1 MARKGQ
7 SIEILSGWQ
16 EGLGEEDFLRELVQR
31 TVQQVLEAEMTSFL
45 GAESYQRNDVRRG
58 WRNGY
63 KPRTLKTRVGELEL
77 MVPKDRDG
85 EFQTELFERYQR
97 SEKALVLAML
107 EMYVGGV
114 STQGE
119 RDHRGAVRAGGVQ
132 EPGVVADG
140 EAGRGDRGVAD
151 ASPDA
156 GVSVP
161 GGGRALRAC
170 ASGRRGGEPGRAGG
184 VRHRRAWLPRGA
196 GRVGGGVRVRGELG
210 RGVRGAEAAWAQRRS
225 YVVSDD
231 HAGMVK
237 AIGRHFQGAV
247 WQRCQVHFVR
257 NALSLCGVA
266 QRPLVLSLMRSVTE
280 AGTRDAARAALKT
293 AVAELQKKAPK
304 TALLLEEH
312 GEEILGV
319 YALPEPH
326 RKRMRTTNMLERQNQ
341 ELKRRTR
348 VVRVFPNGQSCLRLV
363 SALLIETSQQWME
376 RLYLRMEEEPADQ
389 TDAQAA

>member
-1 MARKGQ
+1 MAR
-7 SIEILSGWQ
+7 
-16 EGLGEEDFLRELVQR
+16 
-31 TVQQVLEAEMTSFL
+31 
-45 GAESYQRNDVRRG
+45 
-58 WRNGY
+58 
-63 KPRTLKTRVGELEL
+63 RVGRGGFSSRVGTAHGAAGSGSGDDEFSWRWQLRAHRGSARLAQRLQAADAEDAGGRAGVDGSEGPRRR
-77 MVPKDRDG
+77 VPDG
-85 EFQTELFERYQR
+85 AVRALPAEREGAGAGDAGDVCR
-97 SEKALVLAML
+97 WRFDA
-107 EMYVGGV
+107 
-114 STQGE
+114 QGE

-266 QRPLVLSLMRSVTE
+266 QRPLVLSLMKTIIE
-280 AGTRDAARAALKT
+280 AGTRDAERAALKT